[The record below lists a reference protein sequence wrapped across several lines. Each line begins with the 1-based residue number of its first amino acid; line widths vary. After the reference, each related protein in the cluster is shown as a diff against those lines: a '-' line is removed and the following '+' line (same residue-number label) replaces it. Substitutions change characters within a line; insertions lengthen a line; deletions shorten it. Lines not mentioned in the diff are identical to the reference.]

1 MTRVAAIVVTYDSE
15 KALPSCLAALK
26 GEVDEIIVVDNA
38 SADATVSI
46 ATAAGAV
53 VIRDTE
59 NRGYGIGNNRGVEAA
74 EGFDWCLIVNP
85 DVAVER
91 GCVAALLAAAT
102 RHPNAVLVV
111 PRLTEPD
118 GRVFFREESILDR
131 VDPVMPN
138 AGKPPQGGEG
148 AIAFA
153 SGACMLVNR
162 VTFMNLEGFDR
173 NIFLFYEDDD
183 LSLRVR
189 RTGFEIIYVDAARA
203 LHLRGKSS
211 TPRPGT
217 AYRSRFHQAWSREYI
232 ARKYGLPANTLATI
246 ARSAAKL
253 AFAWI
258 AGKRDKIERHQGSLA
273 GAWAAFNK
281 RPHTV
286 KETV

>member
-15 KALPSCLAALK
+15 SILPKCLGALK
-26 GEVDEIIVVDNA
+26 GEVDEIVVVDNA
-38 SADATVSI
+38 SADATVTI
-46 ATAAGAV
+46 AAAAGAV
-53 VIRDTE
+53 LIRETE
-59 NRGYGIGNNRGVEAA
+59 NLGYGIANNRGVEAA

-91 GCVAALLAAAT
+91 GCVAALVAAAK
-102 RHPNAVLVV
+102 RHPDAVLVV

-118 GRVFFREESILDR
+118 GRVFFRAESILDR
-131 VDPVMPN
+131 VTPVMPD
-138 AGKPPQGGEG
+138 GDKPPQSGEG
-148 AIAFA
+148 PIAFA

-162 VTFMNLEGFDR
+162 NTFMNLEGFDR

-189 RTGFEIIYVDAARA
+189 RTGLQIIYVDAARA

-217 AYRSRFHQAWSREYI
+217 AYRSRFHQAWSRDYI
-232 ARKYGLPANTLATI
+232 ARKYGLPTNTLATI
-246 ARSAAKL
+246 VKSGAKL

-258 AGKRDKIERHQGSLA
+258 AGQRDKIERHSGSLA

-281 RPHTV
+281 RPHTM
-286 KETV
+286 KD